1 MMSSREKKQKLDQ
14 KLRKRVSMELNKQ
27 SAISTLLSLNR
38 HQSNEF
44 TGKVVSLEQATALP
58 LKPSTP
64 LPIAAKHMLS
74 MGASCIL
81 VVEDSKILGIATDT
95 DISRKGVISGKD
107 LQNITLAD
115 IMTPNPIT
123 VHPLTDAENAL
134 SLMVSKKFR
143 HLPVVEDNG
152 TVIGVLDIIS
162 LLQTSLDGL
171 DSSFNDGVTDALENA
186 MHNVKQDNMKKYLDA
201 VRKRCCVPSIREV
214 LDKKYN
220 NTTSNNSIE
229 IPTVSLRDSV
239 VVAVQKMRLYNSTAV
254 LVTSQPT
261 TGFFNK
267 SYLKGI
273 VTTKDIISRVLATGL
288 NPETTSIV
296 RIMTPDPDRLQT
308 TSSVKDVLTLMRER
322 KYLHMPVEEGDVIH
336 GLVDVL
342 ELTHFVLD
350 RLNGMSSLEE
360 MGVLSNLGHIDQI
373 VDPSD
378 SASNQASPLTKTAR
392 SLLSETDSQ
401 VHLNVLSFKFSTPA
415 GNVRV
420 KADRLQ
426 MLQKIIHSKLGTD
439 KYVIYYEDEDEDEVV
454 MESEDDFES
463 ARTLAVLMKWS
474 SIKLVVKIDD
484 ELMYP
489 KQNTTTKNSYEE
501 FKLPAVAIVSAVVG
515 ILIFKLIG
523 Q

>member
-1 MMSSREKKQKLDQ
+1 MMSSREKKKVLDQ
-14 KLRKRVSMELNKQ
+14 KLRKRVSLELNKQ

-44 TGKVVSLEQATALP
+44 TGKVVSLEQASALP

-81 VVEDSKILGIATDT
+81 VVEDSKILGIVTDT
-95 DISRKGVISGKD
+95 DISRKGLVSGRD
-107 LQNITLAD
+107 IQNVVLSD
-115 IMTPNPIT
+115 IMTSNPIT

-143 HLPVVEDNG
+143 HLPVVEENG
-152 TVIGVLDIIS
+152 TCVGILDIIS

-171 DSSFNDGVTDALENA
+171 DSSFNDGVTDALDNA
-186 MHNVKQDNMKKYLDA
+186 LHNVKQDNMKKYLDA
-201 VRKRCCVPSIREV
+201 VRKRCCVPSMREV
-214 LDKKYN
+214 LDKKYAN
-220 NTTSNNSIE
+220 LTQIE

-261 TGFFNK
+261 SGFFNK

-273 VTTKDIISRVLATGL
+273 LTTKDIISRVLATGL

-296 RIMTPDPDRLQT
+296 RIMTPDPDKLKT
-308 TSSVKDVLTLMRER
+308 NSTVKDVLTLMRER
-322 KYLHMPVEEGDVIH
+322 KYLHMPVEDEESNTIQ

-350 RLNGMSSLEE
+350 RLNGMSSIEE
-360 MGVLSNLGHIDQI
+360 MGVLSNLGLIDTVI
-373 VDPSD
+373 PSD
-378 SASNQASPLTKTAR
+378 SASNNASPVPKTAR
-392 SLLSETDSQ
+392 SMLSETDSQ
-401 VHLNVLSFKFSTPA
+401 VLNVLSFKFSTPA

-420 KADRLQ
+420 KADRLM
-426 MLQKIIHSKLGTD
+426 MLQKIIHSKIGTD
-439 KYVIYYEDEDEDEVV
+439 KFQIYYEDEDNDEVV

-474 SIKLVVKIDD
+474 SIKLMVKIDD
-484 ELMYP
+484 EQLYP
-489 KQNTTTKNSYEE
+489 RHQY
-501 FKLPAVAIVSAVVG
+501 FKRLELPLVAIASAVVAV
-515 ILIFKLIG
+515 IAFNLFINK
-523 Q
+523 